1 MSKLLVHNL
10 SKTLMRSAAS
20 SRLVIPLAKAVGTK
34 VQVVCRPSLLPPSLH
49 RHAMAG
55 LATMASVSSP
65 HATTT
70 TATTTTTKKRSHGG
84 LWSKELEPHP
94 EILPASQIVNPATIQ
109 AAIEKTKIAAK
120 DPYRVHEILEKA
132 IDKAFLRKPKTG
144 KLEPIPSDDP
154 QHEFVLGLDLEEAA
168 TLLNLVRFMRCD
180 ADCCVYFFVSHA
192 ILTIQPRMFVS
203 MFTSMRGFRILSH
216 NQIC

>member
-10 SKTLMRSAAS
+10 SKTLLRSAAASNS
-20 SRLVIPLAKAVGTK
+20 SRRLVVPFAKAVGTK
-34 VQVVCRPSLLPPSLH
+34 VQVVCRPSLLRPTLQ

-55 LATMASVSSP
+55 LATMA
-65 HATTT
+65 A
-70 TATTTTTKKRSHGG
+70 TATTSTPNTTTNTTKKRSFGG

-109 AAIEKTKIAAK
+109 AAIEKTKDAAK

-168 TLLNLVRFMRCD
+168 TLLNLVRMTQR
-180 ADCCVYFFVSHA
+180 
-192 ILTIQPRMFVS
+192 S
-203 MFTSMRGFRILSH
+203 MSARRLRLCTPLY
-216 NQIC
+216 